1 MITDKELKV
10 THEKNQVKHQ
20 VNPAKKITDSIGS
33 IKKTI
38 QKAPLIREEVKKQI
52 EENEDRLSQNAI
64 SRAIDNCEIPWRYRG
79 MVFKDFKTNTDEQK
93 EVLSDCWDFMADGNY
108 ETGLM
113 MIGSNGTGKTMLAC
127 IILQELI
134 VYDPNNSRGYRYSE
148 AIKIIR
154 DIKDTWRK
162 KTSEQDAINKYT
174 IPKVLVID
182 ELGMSYGSPTEKQ
195 FLTEI
200 VNDRYNNKLPTIL
213 AGNLTSLEIKEILG
227 DRIFDRFCESGK
239 SLVFKWDSFRQKK
252 IHES

>member
-1 MITDKELKV
+1 M
-10 THEKNQVKHQ
+10 Q
-20 VNPAKKITDSIGS
+20 
-33 IKKTI
+33 
-38 QKAPLIREEVKKQI
+38 
-52 EENEDRLSQNAI
+52 ENEERVRQNAI
-64 SRAIDNCEIPWRYRG
+64 SRAIDNCEIPWRYRE
-79 MVFKDFKTNTDEQK
+79 MVFKDFKTNNDEQK
-93 EVLSDCWDFMADGNY
+93 QVVSDCWDFMVDGNY

-113 MIGSNGTGKTMLAC
+113 MIGKNGTGKTMLAC
-127 IILQELI
+127 IVLQALI
-134 VYDPNNSRGYRYSE
+134 EYDPNCTRGYRYAE

-200 VNDRYNNKLPTIL
+200 INDRYNNKLSTIL
-213 AGNLTSLEIKEILG
+213 AGNLTSIEIKETLG

-239 SLVFKWDSFRQKK
+239 SLVFNWDSHRQR
-252 IHES
+252 